1 MGGELNKTFYVA
13 RGPAESMLARLSTR
27 PSVLRA
33 IPLRNATVWTAR
45 AFATATRKALTL
57 EQALTSSHLIIGQ
70 LESDTATQQLNAVR
84 AGGDMLTK
92 WGQANAVLVQA
103 TLKAL
108 PQLGFSADG
117 QGLHKYTDA
126 FADCVRN
133 GSPEERRML
142 QQVNEAKWRVLLE
155 NAFGCSPAP
164 AITLAKAREIAIDMV
179 DALQD
184 PALLRQVEESRTGLA
199 ARLSEN
205 ERQHMVAR
213 AMVGVQAEVVARHG
227 YKGDAGY
234 AQAQVC
240 LMEHAGDAVVT
251 ASIAAATTNLYA
263 RAGFNLHEA
272 LRQMGG
278 GGG

>member
-1 MGGELNKTFYVA
+1 MF
-13 RGPAESMLARLSTR
+13 ARLSTR
-27 PSVLRA
+27 SSVLRA
-33 IPLRNATVWTAR
+33 IPLRNAAVCTAR
-45 AFATATRKALTL
+45 AFATAARKALTL

-70 LESDTATQQLNAVR
+70 LESATATQQLNAVR
-84 AGGDMLTK
+84 AGGDILTK

-103 TLKAL
+103 TLQAL
-108 PQLGFSADG
+108 PQMGFSADG

-184 PALLRQVEESRTGLA
+184 PALLRPVLVDEDGPEERRVLQCIDHVDGNFASLC
-199 ARLSEN
+199 
-205 ERQHMVAR
+205 ERDGRRRATAKGILEEHTPLCLVHLLQHPPFFR
-213 AMVGVQAEVVARHG
+213 
-227 YKGDAGY
+227 
-234 AQAQVC
+234 
-240 LMEHAGDAVVT
+240 
-251 ASIAAATTNLYA
+251 
-263 RAGFNLHEA
+263 
-272 LRQMGG
+272 
-278 GGG
+278 